1 MYKSLQA
8 TRAIAAL
15 LVVLFHLGYTFSID
29 RYFALPVFG
38 IPFSFGASGV
48 PFFFVLSGFII
59 LSAHRNELFQ
69 PHALA
74 DYTWKR
80 LTRIYPAY
88 WIVFLGTF
96 FSALAIS
103 AMRDKVPHDIAI
115 ILKGLLLIPQQL
127 AGNTT
132 GAPVIIV
139 AWTLQYEM
147 FFYLFFACMIL
158 SRWLSLVA
166 GAAILSIYFLYRGD
180 PSLPLILSFLSQDY
194 ILLFVMGML
203 MAFIT
208 GSGQISIRRPQ
219 WYGVTGAI
227 LFVIASIDTI
237 GGSDI
242 LKTWTTIVYGVAS
255 SLIILAL
262 VKLEDQGQAILSGS
276 KMQTLGAASYALYLI
291 HFPLIGILCNIC
303 VMLHVNRYGFAGA
316 IPAFIVILI
325 ICVLVSVAFHLW
337 VERPVAA
344 YLKRIKPCTGQAAYM
359 KAT

>member
-1 MYKSLQA
+1 M
-8 TRAIAAL
+8 

-29 RYFALPVFG
+29 RFFGLPVFG

-48 PFFFVLSGFII
+48 SFFFVLSGFII

-69 PHALA
+69 PRALA

-96 FSALAIS
+96 CGALAIS
-103 AMRDKVPHDIAI
+103 SMRDKVPHDVAV

-127 AGNTT
+127 PGNTT

-166 GAAILSIYFLYRGD
+166 GTVILSIYFLYRGD
-180 PSLPLILSFLSQDY
+180 PSLPLVLSFLSQDY

-203 MAFIT
+203 VAFIT
-208 GSGQISIRRPQ
+208 GSEKINIRWPQ
-219 WYGVTGAI
+219 YYGVVGAV
-227 LFVIASIDTI
+227 LFVIASVDTI
-237 GGSDI
+237 GGSDT
-242 LKTWTTIVYGVAS
+242 LKTWTTMIYGVAS

-262 VKLEDQGQAILSGS
+262 VKLEDRGQVILGGS
-276 KMQTLGAASYALYLI
+276 KMQTLGAASYALYLT
-291 HFPLIGILCNIC
+291 HFPLISILCNIC
-303 VMLHVNRYGFAGA
+303 LKLNLNRYGFAGA

-344 YLKRIKPCTGQAAYM
+344 YLKRIKPGRGQAAYGN
-359 KAT
+359 AA